1 MKTKISN
8 PVQKPDGFALMMVL
22 IMSGLG
28 LVVLTGAMNW
38 TSSSARMTER
48 NNQLSQTVYAA
59 EAATEKIVSQVI
71 RDYKVG
77 GESVVY
83 NNLSSYQ
90 ATVPTSSDFA
100 GAADF
105 EFNNAQGTASK
116 THVAR
121 ITTQQYQP
129 LDSQYEG
136 LYGYVSTYR
145 ILSNAK
151 LKNARYDIPAAVQQ
165 DVQVASI
172 PIFQFAIFYSGLLE
186 FTWAAPLA
194 VRGRVHS
201 NNSIYTGSTASADFY
216 EDVTSVGT
224 DQKTAWWGYTL
235 SQFTGALNFYK
246 QKDTNVAALTL
257 PIGTNNTA
265 QAVHA
270 VIEQPPT
277 SEAMTSTMG
286 QQRYY
291 NKAELVIAVSNN
303 AVNIKVKNP
312 FDASPSTI
320 NWANAS
326 YFVTTN
332 KTFTDQREG
341 KTMRTTEL
349 DIAKMITWAA
359 TNTTVIAK
367 LGSGKPP
374 NLLYVVDYRSVTSSQ
389 KHAVRLINAATIPS
403 RGLTFATPN
412 PLYTV
417 GHFNCPTSAHAG
429 TTNTSNARP
438 ASLVSDA
445 WTALSS
451 SWSDGASGGSF
462 TKRVAAN
469 TTVNAAILTGNVPS
483 AGSGG
488 NSPKSGG
495 AMNLPRLLEDWS
507 NKTLTVNGSLVCM
520 FSSTE
525 GTGAFQMPGGY
536 YYAPSRNF
544 NFDPN
549 FFDVTKQPPGTPELR
564 VLIRSKW
571 VTPPVN
577 TINYSGT

>member
-1 MKTKISN
+1 M
-8 PVQKPDGFALMMVL
+8 MMVL

-28 LVVLTGAMNW
+28 LIVLSGAMNW

-48 NNQLSQTVYAA
+48 NIQLNQTVYAA
-59 EAATEKIVSQVI
+59 EAATEKIVSRMI
-71 RDYKVG
+71 ADYKSG
-77 GESVVY
+77 GESLVY
-83 NNLSSYQ
+83 NSLTSYS
-90 ATVPTSSDFA
+90 AAAPTASDYT
-100 GAADF
+100 GAASFDY
-105 EFNNAQGTASK
+105 NDAQGSANK
-116 THVAR
+116 TYVSR
-121 ITTQQYQP
+121 ITTQQYRP

-145 ILSNAK
+145 IVSNAQM
-151 LKNARYDIPAAVQQ
+151 KNARYTIPAAVQQ

-186 FTWAAPLA
+186 FTWAAPLY

-201 NNSIYTGSTASADFY
+201 NSSIYTGSASSADFY
-216 EDVTSVGT
+216 EDVTSVGV
-224 DQKTAWWGYTL
+224 DQKTPWWGYTL
-235 SQFTGALNFYK
+235 ADFTGSLKFWK

-257 PIGTNNTA
+257 PIGTNNTPS
-265 QAVHA
+265 AVHA
-270 VIEQPPT
+270 VIEQPP
-277 SEAMTSTMG
+277 STELMSSAMG

-291 NKAELVIAVSNN
+291 NKAELLVLVSNSV
-303 AVNIKVKNP
+303 ATVTVKTP
-312 FDASPSTI
+312 YDTAPVTI
-320 NWANAS
+320 PWVNAS
-326 YFVTTN
+326 SFVTTN

-341 KTMRTTEL
+341 KTMLTTEI
-349 DIAKMITWAA
+349 DIAKLSSWAA
-359 TNTTVIAK
+359 TNLLVIAK
-367 LGSGKPP
+367 LGTGKPP
-374 NLLYVVDYRSVTSSQ
+374 NLVYVADYRTVTSSQ
-389 KHAVRLINAATIPS
+389 KHAVRIVNAQTLPS

-412 PLYTV
+412 PLYTIGNV
-417 GHFNCPTSAHAG
+417 NCPTAAYLG
-429 TTNTSNARP
+429 TTNTSASLP
-438 ASLVSDA
+438 ASIAADS

-451 SWSDGASGGSF
+451 SWSDASSSSSF
-462 TKRVAAN
+462 TGRVAAN
-469 TTVNAAILTGNVPS
+469 TTVNAAVLVGNVPS

-507 NKTLTVNGSLVCM
+507 SKVLTVNGSLVCM

-525 GTGAFQMPGGY
+525 ATGAFQMPGTY

-549 FFDVTKQPPGTPELR
+549 FFDVAKQPPGTPELR

-577 TINYSGT
+577 TVNYSGT